1 MSDTRH
7 EKLRAAQKKLLEAM
21 NLLGSM
27 EHTPMTQSLL
37 DHIISLHAL
46 VGTVADLYTARLK
59 REGDRMRA
67 ELME

>member
-7 EKLRAAQKKLLEAM
+7 ETLRAAQKKLLEAM
-21 NLLGSM
+21 IPLESM

-37 DHIISLHAL
+37 GHINSLHAL
-46 VGTVADLYTARLK
+46 VGTVADLYKPRLK
-59 REGDRMRA
+59 GEGDGMRA